1 MGICDRLSEFQ
12 KVKSGIVAGRHLEK
26 WRNRSQGFP
35 ESRVI
40 CGLGFSNGEFDKF
53 STASLITRDMRSG
66 DSERVFSLK
75 RR

>member
-26 WRNRSQGFP
+26 WRNRYQGFP

-40 CGLGFSNGEFDKF
+40 CGLEIPRGYDLQREGPS
-53 STASLITRDMRSG
+53 A
-66 DSERVFSLK
+66 ERALCP
-75 RR
+75 